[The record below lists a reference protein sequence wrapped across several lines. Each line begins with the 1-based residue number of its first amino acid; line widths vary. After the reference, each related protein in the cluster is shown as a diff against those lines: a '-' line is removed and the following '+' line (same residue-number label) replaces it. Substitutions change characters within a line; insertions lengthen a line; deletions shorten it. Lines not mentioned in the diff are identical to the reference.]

1 MVVVGWWSL
10 DGGRGMEVVKWWPLN
25 SGRRIVVV
33 GWRGGC
39 GMADEECLL
48 RVGGRRN
55 DHGMAFR

>member
-1 MVVVGWWSL
+1 
-10 DGGRGMEVVKWWPLN
+10 MEVVKWWPLN